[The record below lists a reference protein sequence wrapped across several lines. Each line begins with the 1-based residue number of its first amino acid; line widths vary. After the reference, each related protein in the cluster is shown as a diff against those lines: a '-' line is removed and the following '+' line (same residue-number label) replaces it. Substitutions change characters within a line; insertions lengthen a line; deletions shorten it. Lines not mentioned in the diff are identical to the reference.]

1 MAYGP
6 QFYKMAEG
14 QYYGGDGR
22 DMILR
27 LGTTKTMEGRDAV
40 LLLYSGSTT
49 AGRWTQY
56 NLHDGDN
63 SIGRA
68 EGCDIRINNVAIS
81 RLHAGV
87 RCINGE
93 YYVFDNK
100 STNGV
105 FVNGI
110 RISKPVKL
118 SNKDIFTILNTTF
131 IYSGNQLFYKVNPEG
146 IALNI
151 RGLNKVVSSK
161 KGKKTILDKV
171 SLGIGANE
179 FVAIIGGSGAGK
191 TTLMTAMSGFDTD
204 VTGEVLCNGINLR
217 ENFQTLKNVIGF
229 VPQQDIIYENLT
241 LKKMLYYTAKLKMP
255 EDTSKAEINARIKD
269 VLEMVEL
276 QDHMDTYIR
285 RLSGGQKK
293 RASIAV
299 ELLANPGLFFLDE
312 PTSGLDPGTEEHLML
327 TLSRLSK
334 EQEKTVVMVTH
345 TTNNLHLCDKVIIMG
360 YGGKLCYCGA
370 PSGIK
375 DFFQTDNIVR
385 VYDMI
390 TADTAGWEARFR
402 MSGINKVDDTEVS
415 SEKEIKPKK
424 VSNFNQLSVLIRRYV
439 TLIKND
445 VQRLLMIFGQPI
457 LIGLLLSLV
466 AKDDIYEV
474 MVDTRSI
481 MFTLMSA
488 GIWMGLFNTIQEIY
502 KERVILKREYMANL
516 KLPVY
521 MLSKYVVQAVI
532 AILQAVIIVAVFVLM
547 KGKPECSGVVFE
559 NATLEIVV
567 TMFVTIYVSASFGLL
582 ISSVAKNGDRAMAVA
597 PFILII
603 QLIFSG
609 ILFEL
614 TGATDKISYF
624 TFSRWSMEALGS
636 TTDLND
642 LQQLTA
648 EAQQEADEAEEK
660 AEQKRQDLIDSCNES
675 IADMQTEYAE
685 TINELQD
692 QIEELSALT
701 GQPQTFDEFVPE
713 EVDVTPEDEDD
724 EEEESEEEDKMYI
737 RTDSHMYKCWGL
749 LFGETFLFAGVS
761 ILVLRKL
768 KDEQR

>member
-1 MAYGP
+1 
-6 QFYKMAEG
+6 
-14 QYYGGDGR
+14 
-22 DMILR
+22 
-27 LGTTKTMEGRDAV
+27 
-40 LLLYSGSTT
+40 
-49 AGRWTQY
+49 
-56 NLHDGDN
+56 
-63 SIGRA
+63 
-68 EGCDIRINNVAIS
+68 
-81 RLHAGV
+81 
-87 RCINGE
+87 
-93 YYVFDNK
+93 
-100 STNGV
+100 
-105 FVNGI
+105 
-110 RISKPVKL
+110 
-118 SNKDIFTILNTTF
+118 
-131 IYSGNQLFYKVNPEG
+131 
-146 IALNI
+146 
-151 RGLNKVVSSK
+151 
-161 KGKKTILDKV
+161 
-171 SLGIGANE
+171 
-179 FVAIIGGSGAGK
+179 
-191 TTLMTAMSGFDTD
+191 
-204 VTGEVLCNGINLR
+204 
-217 ENFQTLKNVIGF
+217 
-229 VPQQDIIYENLT
+229 
-241 LKKMLYYTAKLKMP
+241 
-255 EDTSKAEINARIKD
+255 
-269 VLEMVEL
+269 
-276 QDHMDTYIR
+276 
-285 RLSGGQKK
+285 
-293 RASIAV
+293 
-299 ELLANPGLFFLDE
+299 
-312 PTSGLDPGTEEHLML
+312 
-327 TLSRLSK
+327 
-334 EQEKTVVMVTH
+334 
-345 TTNNLHLCDKVIIMG
+345 
-360 YGGKLCYCGA
+360 
-370 PSGIK
+370 
-375 DFFQTDNIVR
+375 
-385 VYDMI
+385 
-390 TADTAGWEARFR
+390 

-642 LQQLTA
+642 LQMLDA